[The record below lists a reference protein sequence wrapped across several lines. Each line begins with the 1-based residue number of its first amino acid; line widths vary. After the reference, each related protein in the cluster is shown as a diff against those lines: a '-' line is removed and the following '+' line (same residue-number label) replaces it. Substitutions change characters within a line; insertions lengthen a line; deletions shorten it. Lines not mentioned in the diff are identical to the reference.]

1 MNVLLLQLDGKLPN
15 LALMRIAAH
24 HRALG
29 DTVRFRWVLNP
40 RGVEK
45 GLWDSFDRV
54 YASLIFERTLPLAL
68 RLREVYPDAII
79 GGTGWSK
86 TLELKDIG
94 ITTLATDYSEYPRFS
109 ASMGFVFRGCRLA
122 CSHCVVP
129 QKEGRT
135 RPEQTIA
142 EIWRGDPHP
151 RHLLLLDNDFG
162 GHSTWRDRAR
172 EIIDGRF
179 KVSFFQGINARLM
192 FEELAEA
199 LAAMDLRDDDFKD
212 RRFYTAWDSKPDEKR
227 LFAGLRWLVKYGMRP
242 DDIMV
247 YVLCGYC
254 HRHQQAAYRCPAGCR
269 DADTPENREY
279 RRRRLREFGARPFP
293 MAFLDPGTPHAESQE
308 LKGFQ
313 RWVIHRSDV
322 GKNACSW
329 EEYKAA
335 NFRPEKVRLP
345 QVRPSFDFD
354 DRSLVPLETLE
365 RQGHELVQIQVGD
378 RTIVLPK
385 IK

>member
-1 MNVLLLQLDGKLPN
+1 MRTLLLQLDGKLPN

-29 DTVRFRWVLNP
+29 DVVQFRWVVNP
-40 RGVEK
+40 RGVER
-45 GLWDSFDRV
+45 GLWDAFDRV
-54 YASLIFERTLPLAL
+54 YASLIFSRTLPLAM
-68 RLREVYPDAII
+68 RLREVYPAAVI
-79 GGTGWSK
+79 GGTGWNNTGK
-86 TLELKDIG
+86 LAGHG
-94 ITTLATDYSEYPRFS
+94 ITTLATDYADYPKFA

-142 EIWRGDPHP
+142 EIWRGGPHP
-151 RHLLLLDNDFG
+151 RNLLLLDNDFG

-172 EIIDGRF
+172 EIIDGKF

-199 LAAMDLRDDDFKD
+199 LTAMDLRDGEFQD
-212 RRFYTAWDSKPDEKR
+212 RRFYTAWDSRGDEER
-227 LFAGLRWLVKYGMRP
+227 LFAGLNWLVKYGLRP

-254 HRHQQAAYRCPAGCR
+254 HRHEQAAYHCPPGCL
-269 DADTPENREY
+269 DADTHTNREY
-279 RRRRLREFGARPFP
+279 RRRRLREFGARPYP
-293 MAFLDPGTPHAESQE
+293 MAFLDADTPVAEAQE

-313 RWVIHRSDV
+313 RWVIRRADL
-322 GKNACSW
+322 KMSW
-329 EEYKAA
+329 EEYSGA
-335 NFRPEKVRLP
+335 NYRPEDVRRAVAFP
-345 QVRPSFDFD
+345 MFEDIRASAAPGTATVARAAEGP
-354 DRSLVPLETLE
+354 ETPE
-365 RQGHELVQIQVGD
+365 QEYPFAPI
-378 RTIVLPK
+378 
-385 IK
+385 